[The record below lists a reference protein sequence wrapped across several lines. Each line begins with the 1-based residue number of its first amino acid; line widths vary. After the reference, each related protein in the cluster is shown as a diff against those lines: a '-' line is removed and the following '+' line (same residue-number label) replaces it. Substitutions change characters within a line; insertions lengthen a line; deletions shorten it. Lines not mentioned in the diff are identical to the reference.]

1 MHKYQTH
8 WVEHSEVKILSNSGK
23 KHIALVA
30 GGMSAERE
38 VSLVSA
44 EGVSKALIELGYKV
58 TFIDMGADIATKLQ
72 EIKPDI
78 VFNCLHGTYG
88 EDGNLPGLLNILR
101 IPYTHSGVLSSALA
115 FDKIH
120 SRSWFLMNDINM
132 AENIVV
138 SRDDN
143 ISHLSKLAYRE
154 EFAGDTERS
163 TTAYNNVRED
173 ASTGTTH
180 KLPLEVEFRE
190 MAKTDP
196 MKRPYVI
203 KPLTQGSSIGVEV
216 IFEEDNFNFA
226 DYDFPYG
233 DQVII
238 EQYIKGRE
246 LQVAVLNGKAL
257 GVLEIKLLKNRFYDY
272 ETKYTEGFAEHL
284 CPALLPADLYEKVL
298 IESEKIYK
306 TMNCRGPARAEFILE
321 DQTNKLYALEI
332 NTHPGMTPLSIVPE
346 IAAYAGIN
354 FTNLIEEIIKT
365 ASFES

>member
-1 MHKYQTH
+1 MYKYQTH
-8 WVEHSEVKILSNSGK
+8 WVEYSVVKTLSSTGK

-30 GGMSAERE
+30 GGMSTERE

-44 EGVSKALIELGYKV
+44 EGVSKALIELGYRV
-58 TFIDMGADIATKLQ
+58 TFIDMGADIAIKLQ

-88 EDGNLPGLLNILR
+88 EDGCLPGLLNIMR

-120 SRSWFLMNDINM
+120 SRSWFLTNNINM
-132 AENIVV
+132 AKNIVV
-138 SRDDN
+138 NKSDN
-143 ISHLSKLAYRE
+143 IKS
-154 EFAGDTERS
+154 
-163 TTAYNNVRED
+163 
-173 ASTGTTH
+173 
-180 KLPLEVEFRE
+180 
-190 MAKTDP
+190 DP

-216 IFEEDNFNFA
+216 IFEEDDFNFA

-257 GVLEIKLLKNRFYDY
+257 GALEIKLLKNRFYDY

-284 CPALLPADLYEKVL
+284 CPAPLPANLYEELL

>member
-1 MHKYQTH
+1 MKYQIH
-8 WVEHSEVKILSNSGK
+8 WVEHSEVKILSSTGK

-38 VSLVSA
+38 VSLVSS

-58 TFIDMGADIATKLQ
+58 TFVDMGADIAVKLQ

-88 EDGNLPGLLNILR
+88 EDGCLPGLLNIMR

-120 SRSWFLMNDINM
+120 SRSWFLTNNINM
-132 AENIVV
+132 AESIVV
-138 SRDDN
+138 SKNDN

-154 EFAGDTERS
+154 EFVGDTSPR
-163 TTAYNNVRED
+163 TAVYKNDCAD
-173 ASTGTTH
+173 ASTGSTH

-190 MAKTDP
+190 MANDP

-203 KPLTQGSSIGVEV
+203 KPLTQGSSIGIEV
-216 IFEEDNFNFA
+216 IFEEDDFNFA
-226 DYDFPYG
+226 DYNFPYG

-257 GVLEIKLLKNRFYDY
+257 GALEIKLLKNRFYDY
-272 ETKYTEGFAEHL
+272 EAKYTEGFAEHL
-284 CPALLPADLYEKVL
+284 CPAPLPANLYEKLL

-306 TMNCRGPARAEFILE
+306 TMNCKGPARAEFILE
-321 DQTNKLYALEI
+321 EQKNKLYALEI